1 MASASGVT
9 RPMNLMDVLNAIYD
23 AAGTN
28 NLPLSNGTVQPVGTL
43 VEANE
48 TMTSADT
55 GFVITSA
62 PVGWDQGVWGSFV
75 WH

>member
-1 MASASGVT
+1 MATSGVT

-28 NLPLSNGTVQPVGTL
+28 NLTTSNGTVQPVGTL
-43 VEANE
+43 VEADD
-48 TMTSADT
+48 TMASADT
-55 GFVITSA
+55 GIVASTT
-62 PVGWDQGVWGSFV
+62 PPGWDQTTWGSLS